1 MKDIIEAWG
10 GREIA
15 PMDMYKDIFQL
26 GSNEIQNS
34 DEPKGQF
41 KSNPVAYW
49 KNNKD
54 EKGHFRIMF
63 EDTFEKT
70 LKELQKADFAIL
82 NGITYFGRRNIQ
94 THASK
99 MYAMIFDLDG
109 VNDAKLNN
117 FFSGA
122 FKANAYPIP
131 NYVVLS
137 GHGVHFY
144 YVFEQAIP
152 LYPNLKLQLK
162 ELKYALVERIWNKYT
177 SVEEKKQFQGINQGF
192 RVAGGKTKP
201 DSPIPKTQA
210 YLLNAHP
217 YSLYQ
222 LNSYVPERYQVD
234 EKKLFKETKTTLAKA
249 KEKWP
254 QWYEKV
260 VVNNDKR
267 PKKWDISGKV
277 HGDNPFALYDWWL
290 KNILN
295 GATYHH
301 RYFSIMCLAIYAV
314 KCDIPYEKLEKDA
327 YDLIPFLNDINPEEP
342 FTVDDVNSA
351 LECYDDRYYTFP
363 IKDIAKLS
371 GIEIQK
377 NKRNG
382 RKQEQHIKMLNAMRI
397 MKRDMLGEDE
407 YKNSG
412 RPDKAKI
419 VSDWRMANPTGK
431 KVDCIRETGLSKP
444 TVYKWWE

>member
-1 MKDIIEAWG
+1 MLKDIIENWG
-10 GREIA
+10 GYEVSS
-15 PMDMYKDIFQL
+15 MEMYKDIFQL
-26 GSNEIQNS
+26 GHNEIQKS
-34 DEPKGQF
+34 DEQSGQF
-41 KSNPVAYW
+41 KSNPVAYY
-49 KNNKD
+49 KNNNEK
-54 EKGHFRIMF
+54 KGHFRIMF
-63 EDTFEKT
+63 EDTFEET

-82 NGITYFGRRNIQ
+82 NGITYFGRRNVQ

-144 YVFEQAIP
+144 YLFEQAIP

-192 RVAGGKTKP
+192 RVAGGMTKP
-201 DSPIPKTQA
+201 GSPIQKTQA
-210 YLLNAHP
+210 YLLNSHP

-222 LNSYVPERYQVD
+222 LNNYVPERYQVD

-342 FTVDDVNSA
+342 FTMDDVNSA

-363 IKDIAKLS
+363 IKDISKLA
-371 GIEIQK
+371 GIAITQ

-382 RKQEQHIKMLNAMRI
+382 RNRKAHLYLARRRKED
-397 MKRDMLGEDE
+397 MKVIGEE
-407 YKNSG
+407 VNEG
-412 RPDKAKI
+412 RPNKEKI
-419 VSDWRMANPTGK
+419 VANWRRVNPTGK
-431 KVDCIRETGLSKP
+431 KADCIRATGLDKK
-444 TVYKWWE
+444 TVYKWWNS